1 MFRYKPPLAWARIR
15 RCRIPLTAAR
25 WPISVRLLMARFAFF
40 VIVIELPTGAG
51 GGGALS

>member
-1 MFRYKPPLAWARIR
+1 MFRYRQPQAHPQITT
-15 RCRIPLTAAR
+15 PLTAAR